1 MTFCSVLGLFGMRTL
16 THQVIPESL
25 MAVFVASWSDCPRS
39 AKPEQEKALLSMLIN
54 KLGDSSSKATCG

>member
-1 MTFCSVLGLFGMRTL
+1 MRTL
-16 THQVIPESL
+16 SHLWAE
-25 MAVFVASWSDCPRS
+25 FVGFGRLNAERPRA